1 MILGYILVFVAKLV
15 EVSLSTV
22 RNVLINR
29 GEKGKAALIGFVEAL
44 IWILVVANVI
54 GTIAEDP
61 VKVVVYCVA
70 FALGNYVG
78 VIIEGKLAIGT
89 ACIQAVVGQ
98 QEKEIVSD
106 SMRQMGFGVTTVRG
120 EGKDGPVDVLMI
132 YLKRKCVEEAI
143 GIIKGASPAALITVN
158 DVRHLRNGFL
168 KK

>member
-1 MILGYILVFVAKLV
+1 MILGYILVFCAKLV

-29 GEKGKAALIGFVEAL
+29 GEKVKAACIGFFEAL
-44 IWILVVANVI
+44 IWVLVVANVI
-54 GTIAEDP
+54 STISEDP
-61 VKVVVYCVA
+61 IKVVVYCFA
-70 FALGNYVG
+70 FALGNFVG

-89 ACIQAVVGQ
+89 ACIQAVVSLEQ
-98 QEKEIVSD
+98 KEVVNAK
-106 SMRQMGFGVTTVRG
+106 MREMGFGVTTVVG

-143 GIIKGASPAALITVN
+143 GIIKSFCPAALVTVN

>member
-1 MILGYILVFVAKLV
+1 MVVYILIFIAKLV

-44 IWILVVANVI
+44 IWVLVVANVI
-54 GTIAEDP
+54 SSITEDP
-61 VKVVVYCVA
+61 IKVVVYCVA
-70 FALGNYVG
+70 FALGNYLG
-78 VIIEGKLAIGT
+78 VILEGKLAIGT

-98 QEKEIVSD
+98 DEKETVSA
-106 SMRQMGFGVTTVRG
+106 SMRDMGFGVTTVRG
-120 EGKDGPVDVLMI
+120 EGKDGPVNVLMI

-143 GIIKGASPAALITVN
+143 AIIKSDCPQALVTVN

>member
-61 VKVVVYCVA
+61 IKVVVYCVA

-89 ACIQAVVGQ
+89 ACIQAVVGRD
-98 QEKEIVSD
+98 EKEIVSD
-106 SMRQMGFGVTTVRG
+106 SMREMGFGVTTVRG

-143 GIIKGASPAALITVN
+143 GIIKGESPAALITVN